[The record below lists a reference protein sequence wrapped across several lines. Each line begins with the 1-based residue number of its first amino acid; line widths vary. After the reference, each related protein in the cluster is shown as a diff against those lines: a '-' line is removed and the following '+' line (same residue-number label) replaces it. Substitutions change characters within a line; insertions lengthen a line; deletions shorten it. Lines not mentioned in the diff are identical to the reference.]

1 MAQKIIGLDIGSWSV
16 KATVLESSLRRV
28 SLVGFH
34 EHHLP
39 VDASGQTMPGELP
52 AAVRATLAGLD
63 VDVVATAVPGVQV
76 LTRELDLPFSD
87 EKRIAPVLGFQ
98 LEGLLPR
105 PIDSVIY
112 DWHILKKKP
121 DGARLLCPAA
131 DKAWLEGWLAE
142 VKAGGV
148 DPRYVTLSA
157 LALQHLTPHLAVDA
171 GDRPWAI
178 IDMGHRSTQI
188 TLIQSGR
195 VEAFRTLSRGGHQVT
210 QAIARALGVNYTDAE
225 HAKHTQ
231 VSLAG
236 AAAHGPLAQAAGQAL
251 EPLFREIKV
260 TIDKFA
266 ERGQGEAG
274 AGGRERISEVVLIGG
289 AARLPGV
296 DALLAR
302 MLGVPVGPPRPS
314 GVIWDQVRKAPDLF
328 DLGLPSVGLALEHV
342 GDHEHR
348 VNFRRGG
355 GGFGDLGALRA
366 KAGWIAAFLAVA
378 LVLFFVRKQ
387 LRASTL
393 EDQQAQLVARLD
405 EYTKKV
411 LDGPVSPNAE
421 PAARFKAVKTLV
433 TSPPESEVEYV
444 YPGMTAFRIF
454 YEVTKAQDQINDKA
468 MPPEPEPPDP
478 EDPDPIPT
486 PPAPVIEPAD
496 RRQIE
501 LSSFQADLKSATV
514 SGIGYD
520 IGTIEELASKLRE
533 HPCFKKVDLKE
544 TRKTTRHPTRPA
556 WLDFTLKLDVKCE
569 PRATPAPAT
578 ATAGGGAD
586 KATATTEEK

>member
-28 SLVGFH
+28 TLTGFR

-39 VDASGQTMPGELP
+39 VDANGQTLPGEL
-52 AAVRATLAGLD
+52 AASLRATMAGLD
-63 VDVVATAVPGVQV
+63 ADVVATAIPGVQV
-76 LTRELDLPFSD
+76 LTRELTLPFSD
-87 EKRIAPVLGFQ
+87 DKRIAPVLGFQ
-98 LEGLLPR
+98 LESLLPR
-105 PIDSVIY
+105 PIDTVIY
-112 DWHILKKKP
+112 DWHVLEKKP

-131 DKAWLEGWLAE
+131 DKVWLEGWLAE

-148 DPRYVTLSA
+148 EPRYVTLSA
-157 LALQHLTPHLAVDA
+157 LAAQHLAPHLSVDA
-171 GDRPWAI
+171 GDRPWVL
-178 IDMGHRSTQI
+178 IDMGHRSTQL
-188 TLIQSGR
+188 TLVRNGR
-195 VEAFRTLSRGGHQVT
+195 VEAFRTLSRGGHHVT
-210 QAIARALGVNYTDAE
+210 QAIGRALGVGYTDAE
-225 HAKHTQ
+225 HAKHSQ

-260 TIDKFA
+260 TLDRFNSPPA
-266 ERGQGEAG
+266 DG
-274 AGGRERISEVVLIGG
+274 AASRERVSEVVLVGG

-302 MLGVPVGPPRPS
+302 MLGIPVAPPRPN
-314 GVIWDQVRKAPDLF
+314 GPIWEQVRKAPDLL
-328 DLGLPSVGLALEHV
+328 DLGLSSVGLALEHV
-342 GDHEHR
+342 AESEHR

-355 GGFGDLGALRA
+355 SSFGDLGALRA
-366 KAGWIAAFLAVA
+366 KAGWIAAFLALA
-378 LVLFFVRKQ
+378 LVLFFVKKQ

-393 EDQQAQLVARLD
+393 EDQQGQLVARLD
-405 EYTKKV
+405 SYAKEV
-411 LDGPVSPNAE
+411 ALPPVAKNLE
-421 PAARFKAVKTLV
+421 PAARFNAIKTIV
-433 TSPPESEVEYV
+433 TKPPESEVEHV

-454 YEVTKAQDQINDKA
+454 FEVTKTQHSINAKA
-468 MPPEPEPPDP
+468 IPPEPEPPDP

-486 PPAPVIEPAD
+486 PPTPTVEPAD

-501 LSSFQADLKSATV
+501 LSGFQADLKSATI

-520 IGTIEELASKLRE
+520 IGTIEELAAKLRD

-556 WLDFTLKLDVKCE
+556 WLDFTLKLEVKCE
-569 PRATPAPAT
+569 PKSAPAPAT
-578 ATAGGGAD
+578 ATAGGAD
-586 KATATTEEK
+586 KATPAGGEK